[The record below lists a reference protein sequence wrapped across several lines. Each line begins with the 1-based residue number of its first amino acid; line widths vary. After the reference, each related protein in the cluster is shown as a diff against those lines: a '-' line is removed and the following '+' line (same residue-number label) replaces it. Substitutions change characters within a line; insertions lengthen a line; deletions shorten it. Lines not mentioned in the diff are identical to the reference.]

1 MRCKGAGRG
10 TRSEGHQRTRK
21 IWVWQFAVRN
31 SRPWQLLSPGRPIAH
46 APRGAPLPPC
56 AVPGRPHGHQGC
68 KCKREQA
75 AGGTAGG
82 SSLCGRASR
91 GVVGIQHA
99 GEGVVV
105 DETRRSNAWA
115 THVSRPSSLPSSL
128 CGQDGGQGA
137 AQAQDRPSAIE
148 NVRAGGRC
156 FHGARCPALPCVFVL
171 ALFCF
176 SQGDLCAGLRKRRWV
191 FSERDSAHCAGRARA
206 TPLRYP

>member
-156 FHGARCPALPCVFVL
+156 FHGATLPCFTMRV
-171 ALFCF
+171 
-176 SQGDLCAGLRKRRWV
+176 CAGAFLFFAGGFVRGVEKKALGFFR
-191 FSERDSAHCAGRARA
+191 ERQCAGRARA